1 MPLSSRMTRAAR
13 SALVLSTAALAVF
26 GLAACKTAGPLV
38 VGQSSSAADAPAGS
52 STVSAAGSPA
62 DAAKVAAARA
72 AARAASRAQRVA
84 LALAR
89 SRAAAGSATNSP
101 GSTTNS
107 PGSTDGS
114 GAPVE
119 QGVSAP
125 GAGQATTGDLMYIGS
140 VDGGYQQ
147 ALAGTGV
154 GLADHSYAFFTA
166 KNVPQTAMVTVSAA
180 NTPWRDVAAAGP
192 GSALYDDIVRWAQ
205 TIKARGT
212 NVMVAYNHEPEG
224 HDRLQLGSAVDFIN
238 AYRHV
243 ESIFTQ
249 QGATN
254 VVWTWQMTAYAFR
267 VNPASDQA
275 AAKWYPGDA
284 WIDNVGADAYNW
296 YTCGSIGTGQYNE
309 LQQIGD
315 PVLAFARAHG
325 KAASFPEFAS
335 HANANRVQWLNNA
348 QQYFINNQDVLAAA
362 FYFNRPPTVAANAD
376 CKWGLTSSSEY
387 GALRQMALDKAHFK
401 V

>member
-1 MPLSSRMTRAAR
+1 MPLSPRVTRAVR
-13 SALVLSTAALAVF
+13 TSLVLSTAALAVF

-38 VGQSSSAADAPAGS
+38 VGQPTSAAEAPAGS
-52 STVSAAGSPA
+52 STVSASGATL
-62 DAAKVAAARA
+62 DAATARARA
-72 AARAASRAQRVA
+72 AARAASRAQRE
-84 LALAR
+84 ALAR
-89 SRAAAGSATNSP
+89 ARAAAGSATNS
-101 GSTTNS
+101 
-107 PGSTDGS
+107 DGS
-114 GAPVE
+114 GAGSAGGTGTPVE
-119 QGVSAP
+119 QGLSAP

-154 GLADHSYAFFTA
+154 GLADHAYAFFTA

-180 NTPWRDVAAAGP
+180 NTPWREVAAAGP

-212 NVMVAYNHEPEG
+212 TVMVAYNHEPEG
-224 HDRLQLGSAVDFIN
+224 HDRLQLGSAADFIN

-243 ESIFTQ
+243 ESIFTE

-267 VNPASDQA
+267 VNPSSDQA

-296 YTCGSIGTGQYNE
+296 FTCGSIGTGQYNE

-335 HANANRVQWLNNA
+335 HANVNRVQWLNNA
-348 QQYFINNQDVLAAA
+348 QQYFIHNQDVLTAA
-362 FYFNRPPTVAANAD
+362 FYFNRPPTIAANAD
-376 CKWGLTSSSEY
+376 CKWGLTSSSEF

>member
-1 MPLSSRMTRAAR
+1 MPLSHRVTRAVR
-13 SALVLSTAALAVF
+13 TSLVLSSAALAVF

-38 VGQSSSAADAPAGS
+38 VGQSASTVAAPAGS
-52 STVSAAGSPA
+52 STISAAGSTT
-62 DAAKVAAARA
+62 DAAAAARS

-84 LALAR
+84 AAR
-89 SRAAAGSATNSP
+89 IAAARGAAARGAVAPGSSTHTGSASTA
-101 GSTTNS
+101 GSS
-107 PGSTDGS
+107 
-114 GAPVE
+114 APAQQAPAV
-119 QGVSAP
+119 P

-140 VDGGYQQ
+140 VDGGYEQ

-154 GLADHSYAFFTA
+154 PLADHAYAFFTA
-166 KNVPQTAMVTVSAA
+166 KVVPQAAMVTVSAA
-180 NTPWRDVAAAGP
+180 NTPWRTVAAAGP

-205 TIKARGT
+205 AIKARGT
-212 NVMVAYNHEPEG
+212 TVMVAYNHEPEG
-224 HDRLQLGSAVDFIN
+224 HDRLQLGSATDFIN

-243 ESIFTQ
+243 ESIFTE

-267 VNPASDQA
+267 VDPASDQA

-296 YTCGSIGTGQYNE
+296 YTCGSTGTGQYSE

-335 HANANRVQWLNNA
+335 HANSNRVQWLNDA
-348 QQYFINNQDVLAAA
+348 QQYFIRNRDVLTAA
-362 FYFNRPPTVAANAD
+362 FYFNRPPTIAANAD
-376 CKWGLTSSSEY
+376 CRWGLTSSGEY
-387 GALRQMALDKAHFK
+387 GALRQMALDTAHFK